1 MARAVDGLMERF
13 DVFPAPALL
22 LELAAAEGATVAVRL
37 VVAADEE
44 NDGRRR
50 RDNDWSGMSARAT
63 NSLRARKDAAMVASV
78 VPILQCDNN
87 IWVWSRAGRR
97 DSAKKQ

>member
-1 MARAVDGLMERF
+1 MTRAVDGLMERF
-13 DVFPAPALL
+13 DVFPAPVLP
-22 LELAAAEGATVAVRL
+22 LELAEAEGATVAVRL